1 MVDYLLLSTSKMVG
15 TGKYTELSVC
25 DLEGWSCKTV
35 DLGVDYHLLQLAFF
49 FFFASQR

>member
-1 MVDYLLLSTSKMVG
+1 MNGRLSSSKYLDG
-15 TGKYTELSVC
+15 WHWYTELSVC